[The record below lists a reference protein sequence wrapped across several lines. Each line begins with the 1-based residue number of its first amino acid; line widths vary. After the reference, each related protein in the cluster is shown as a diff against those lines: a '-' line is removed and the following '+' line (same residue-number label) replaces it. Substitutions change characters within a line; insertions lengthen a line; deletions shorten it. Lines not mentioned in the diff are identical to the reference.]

1 MIRVLFVCHGNICR
15 SPMAEF
21 IFKDM
26 VSKQGLSDRFYIAS
40 AATSTEEIW
49 NGIGNPVYP
58 PAREELA
65 KHGIDCKGKR
75 AVQLTKADYDK
86 YDYLIGM
93 DGANIRNMT
102 RIAGGSDVEG
112 KIYKMLSFADYE
124 KTHRLSEARDVADS
138 WYTGDFDQTF
148 EDVLVGCKGL
158 LAYIIDK
165 EQLHK

>member
-1 MIRVLFVCHGNICR
+1 MISVLFVCHGNICR

-86 YDYLIGM
+86 IIEKRIKNNLI
-93 DGANIRNMT
+93 IRFLESLFSRLIITKKLLNL
-102 RIAGGSDVEG
+102 DK
-112 KIYKMLSFADYE
+112 KIYEFML
-124 KTHRLSEARDVADS
+124 
-138 WYTGDFDQTF
+138 
-148 EDVLVGCKGL
+148 
-158 LAYIIDK
+158 
-165 EQLHK
+165 